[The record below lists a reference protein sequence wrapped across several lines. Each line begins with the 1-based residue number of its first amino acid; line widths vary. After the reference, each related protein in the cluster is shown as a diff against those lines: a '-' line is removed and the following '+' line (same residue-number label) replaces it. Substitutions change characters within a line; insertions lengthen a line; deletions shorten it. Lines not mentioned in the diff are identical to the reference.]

1 MAYLIPDEDL
11 LTKAD
16 KHALSYAELA
26 ALRQRAKAGDAS
38 AEIALSQLPPGEQRL
53 AGYLVKSFGGKV
65 KKAKV
70 AKSASKAAIRE
81 NEAYLRSLLASD
93 NPYDREAARKALRV

>member
-1 MAYLIPDEDL
+1 VPDEDL

-16 KHALSYAELA
+16 KHVLTYAELA

-38 AEIALSQLPPGEQRL
+38 AEIALSQLPAGEQRL

-65 KKAKV
+65 KKPKV
-70 AKSASKAAIRE
+70 TKSSRAAVRE
-81 NEAYLRSLLASD
+81 NEAWLRSLLASD
-93 NPYDREAARKALRV
+93 NPYDREAARKALGV